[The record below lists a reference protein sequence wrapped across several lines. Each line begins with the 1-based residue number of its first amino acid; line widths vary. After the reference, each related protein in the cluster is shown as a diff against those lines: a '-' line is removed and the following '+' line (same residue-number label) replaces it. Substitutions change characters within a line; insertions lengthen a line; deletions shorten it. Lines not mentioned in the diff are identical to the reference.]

1 MRLVE
6 RGFATRHR
14 VTASADAFGCSLRTL
29 ARVVLE
35 AKRLLAHTELP
46 AARGGAA
53 VGFPDAAGVPRGT
66 PLNDGAGTPTRAPR
80 GVRGALVT
88 GRESRV
94 WGVGQAGQEAVST
107 CT

>member
-1 MRLVE
+1 MPRHASTASLLRLVE

-14 VTASADAFGCSLRTL
+14 VT
-29 ARVVLE
+29 
-35 AKRLLAHTELP
+35 
-46 AARGGAA
+46 A

-88 GRESRV
+88 GRMSRV